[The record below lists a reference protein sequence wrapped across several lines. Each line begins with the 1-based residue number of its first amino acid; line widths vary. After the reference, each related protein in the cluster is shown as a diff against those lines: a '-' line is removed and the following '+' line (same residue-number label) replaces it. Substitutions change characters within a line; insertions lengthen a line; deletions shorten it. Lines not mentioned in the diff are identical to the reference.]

1 MSNDVVKKESEIRIL
16 KMIFGDKVN
25 FRESEQPDFILEYG
39 KGIEYG
45 VEITELFYNGTSARL
60 KNDKYINDLL
70 VENKYWHK
78 EDRKK
83 ELIKDITYYAQD
95 NGYSPVEMQAV
106 FIPQHSHRDYYD
118 SLLQAIKEKNS
129 KLCKYDPSIRG
140 NCILII
146 YDRETPF
153 KKTDTFPIIPA
164 NLSDTIRRSEYE
176 EIFIVTNINGK
187 DIYLSLK
194 REIFNSDFS
203 QLIEFMKT
211 KGLTDELIKRELSP
225 LAVFG
230 EVLIRRG
237 FDVKFGKVD
246 VKDVDLD
253 GNLVLYCGRYGIGI
267 QFYSDDWGIASFDTF
282 PLKNI
287 QHPIGFALDPQTD
300 ILNDQL
306 FQEYETLLKR
316 TPIRFVRGLPVAAK

>member
-1 MSNDVVKKESEIRIL
+1 MSNDVEKKEAEIRIL
-16 KMIFGDKVN
+16 KMIFGGKVS

-39 KGIEYG
+39 KGVEYG

-60 KNDKYINDLL
+60 KNGKYINELL
-70 VENKYWHK
+70 TEKKYRHK
-78 EDRKK
+78 EDKK
-83 ELIKDITYYAQD
+83 QELVKDITYYAQD
-95 NGYSPVEMQAV
+95 NGYSPVKMQAV
-106 FIPQHSHRDYYD
+106 FIPQHSHRDYFD
-118 SLLQAIKEKNS
+118 SLLHAIKEKNS
-129 KLCKYDPSIRG
+129 KLCKYDPSIRE

-146 YDRETPF
+146 YDRETLF
-153 KKTDTFPIIPA
+153 KKVDTFQGIPA
-164 NLSDTIRRSEYE
+164 DLADTIRHSNYE

-187 DIYLSLK
+187 DQYLSLK

-211 KGLTDELIKRELSP
+211 KGLTDELLKRELSP

-230 EVLIRRG
+230 EVLIRCG
-237 FDVKFGKVD
+237 SDVKFGKVD

-267 QFYSDDWGIASFDTF
+267 QFYADDWGIASFDTF

-306 FQEYETLLKR
+306 FQEYETMLKR
-316 TPIRFVRGLPVAAK
+316 TPISFVRGLPVATK

>member
-1 MSNDVVKKESEIRIL
+1 MSNDAVKKESEIRIL
-16 KMIFGDKVN
+16 KMIFGEKVD
-25 FRESEQPDFILEYG
+25 FTESEQPDFILKYG
-39 KGIEYG
+39 KDIEYG
-45 VEITELFYNGTSARL
+45 VEITELFYDGTSARL
-60 KNDKYINDLL
+60 KNSKYINDLL
-70 VENKYWHK
+70 VKKQYWHK

-83 ELIKDITYYAQD
+83 ELVKDITYYAQD

-106 FIPQHSHRDYYD
+106 FIPQHSHRDYFD

-129 KLCKYDPSIRG
+129 KLCKYDPSIRE

-153 KKTDTFPIIPA
+153 KKKDTFQCIPA
-164 NLSDTIRRSEYE
+164 DLADTIRNSKYE
-176 EIFIVTNINGK
+176 EIFIVTNINKKGL
-187 DIYLSLK
+187 YLSLK

-211 KGLTDELIKRELSP
+211 KGLTEELLKRELSP

-253 GNLVLYCGRYGIGI
+253 EKLVLYCGRYGIGI
-267 QFYSDDWGIASFDTF
+267 QFYADDWGIASFDTF

-300 ILNDQL
+300 ILNEQL
-306 FQEYETLLKR
+306 FQEYETMIKR
-316 TPIRFVRGLPVAAK
+316 TPISFVNGLPVATK

>member
-16 KMIFGDKVN
+16 KMIFGEKVN

-78 EDRKK
+78 EDRKQ

-106 FIPQHSHRDYYD
+106 IIPQHSHRDYFD

-129 KLCKYDPSIRG
+129 KLCKYDPSIRE

-146 YDRETPF
+146 YDRENPF
-153 KKTDTFPIIPA
+153 KKVNTFQFIPA
-164 NLSDTIRRSEYE
+164 DLADTIRNSKYE

-187 DIYLSLK
+187 DQYLSLK

-203 QLIEFMKT
+203 LLIEFMKT
-211 KGLTDELIKRELSP
+211 KGLTDELSKRKLSP

-237 FDVKFGKVD
+237 FDVKLGEVD
-246 VKDVDLD
+246 VKDVDID
-253 GNLVLYCGRYGIGI
+253 GNLALYCGRYGIGI
-267 QFYSDDWGIASFDTF
+267 QLYADDWGIASFDTF

-287 QHPIGFALDPQTD
+287 QHPIRFVLDSKTD

-306 FQEYETLLKR
+306 YQEYETMIKSK
-316 TPIRFVRGLPVAAK
+316 PISFLRGLPITTK